1 MTSILGDIRYSLRTI
16 RKSPG
21 VVAVAVISLGL
32 GIGANVT
39 IFSAVDVFMFR
50 PLPYPEADRLLHV
63 YSTVPARGWTYNS
76 VSIPDFLDFR
86 EQSHTMDIAAN
97 YGRAFNV
104 SGGDRPE
111 RINGERVS
119 WNYFQVLRIQPILG
133 RTFRPEE
140 EREGPHRVAILSNG
154 LWRRRYGAD
163 PGVVG
168 QTVQLDGEAYTI
180 VGVLPPKFRLYER
193 QTEIWTPIPLTGDEN
208 RGSHFLSPVAR
219 LRPEATLG
227 QANAEVS
234 AIADR
239 LAQEYPE
246 TNDGWGAGAR
256 ELRRL
261 IFSEEYRMGS
271 MIASVAVA
279 FVLLI
284 ACANVANLMLTR
296 VAGRGREIAVRGALG
311 AGRGRI
317 LQQLLTEAMI
327 VSLLGGVF
335 GVALSLA
342 GIRGFVSLMPSWF
355 PRVDEIGLDARVLLF
370 AVIITLLTGVVFGI
384 GPALQSSRSNITE
397 TLREGGRG
405 SLGTRSDRL
414 RKILVVSEVALSLI
428 LLVASTLLVKGFLR
442 LQTADFGWNEE
453 NLLTFRVA
461 LPEEQFPDSLAV
473 DGFYRELLASLAA
486 IPGVESVGGTTML
499 PMQGN
504 NNTFFEVPGRE
515 SASLEQRPLT
525 EVRWIFPGYFAT
537 MGTAVL
543 SGRTVGAGDRIDTRP
558 VVVVNA
564 ELVERFFPGEDPVGK
579 HVEYWGVT
587 REIVGVVHNSLD
599 IGQYPQPM
607 TFMSAL
613 QYPRRDMSIVVRT
626 AGQPLSV
633 VEDVRQRVLS
643 LDPDLPIYRV
653 RSMEDHVKEQ
663 QGGNTIMAKVM
674 AVLAVVALILSIVG
688 VYGVMAYTVSQ
699 RTAEM
704 GIRMALGAQRGN
716 VLTMVLRQGAILSL
730 VGVVVGVGIALLVTR
745 SLAIFLFGVSPFDL
759 ATFGSVSLTLLT
771 AGTGATVLP
780 ARRATKIDPLE
791 ALRYE

>member
-39 IFSAVDVFMFR
+39 IFSAVDVFMLR

-76 VSIPDFLDFR
+76 VSIPDYLDLR
-86 EQSHTMDIAAN
+86 EQSRTMDIATN
-97 YGRAFNV
+97 YGRDFNV

-140 EREGPHRVAILSNG
+140 ERDGPHHVAILSNG

-193 QTEIWTPIPLTGDEN
+193 QTEIWTPIPLTGDES
-208 RGSHFLSPVAR
+208 RGSHFLSPVGR
-219 LRPEATLG
+219 LRPGATLG

-442 LQTADFGWNEE
+442 VQTADFGWNEE

-473 DGFYRELLASLAA
+473 DGFYRELLPSLAA
-486 IPGVESVGGTTML
+486 IPGVESVGGTTIL

-537 MGTAVL
+537 MATAVL
-543 SGRTVGAGDRIDTRP
+543 GGRTVGAGDRIDTRP

-587 REIVGVVHNSLD
+587 REIVGVVRNSLD
-599 IGQYPQPM
+599 IGQYPEPM

-716 VLTMVLRQGAILSL
+716 VLTMVLRQGAVLSL

-759 ATFGSVSLTLLT
+759 ATFGSVSLTLLI

>member
-1 MTSILGDIRYSLRTI
+1 MI
-16 RKSPG
+16 
-21 VVAVAVISLGL
+21 AVAVISLGL

-50 PLPYPEADRLLHV
+50 PLPYPEANRLLHV

-86 EQSHTMDIAAN
+86 EQSRTMDIAAN
-97 YGRAFNV
+97 YGRDFNL

-111 RINGERVS
+111 RIDGERTS
-119 WNYFQVLRIQPILG
+119 WNYFQVLGIQPILG
-133 RTFRPEE
+133 RTFRPDE
-140 EREGPHRVAILSNG
+140 ERDGQHRVAILSNG
-154 LWRRRYGAD
+154 LWLRRFGAD

-168 QTVQLDGEAYTI
+168 QSVQLDGETHQI
-180 VGVLPPKFRLYER
+180 VGVLPPKFQLYESP
-193 QTEIWTPIPLTGDEN
+193 TELWTPIPLTGEES

-219 LRPEATLG
+219 LRSGATPG
-227 QANAEVS
+227 QAHAEVS

-246 TNDGWGAGAR
+246 SNDGWGAGAR

-271 MIASVAVA
+271 TIASVAVA

-317 LQQLLTEAMI
+317 LQQLLIEAMV
-327 VSLLGGVF
+327 VSLFGGVL
-335 GVALSLA
+335 GVALSLV

-355 PRVDEIGLDARVLLF
+355 PRVDEIGLDGRVLLF
-370 AVIITLLTGVVFGI
+370 ALIVTLVAGVLFGI
-384 GPALQSSRSNITE
+384 GPALQSARSNITE
-397 TLREGGRG
+397 TLKEGGRG
-405 SLGTRSDRL
+405 NVGARSDRL
-414 RKILVVSEVALSLI
+414 RKALVVSEVALSLT
-428 LLVASTLLVKGFLR
+428 LLVASALLVKGFLR
-442 LQTADFGWNEE
+442 LQTADFGWDKE
-453 NLLTFRVA
+453 NLLTFRMA
-461 LPEEQFPDSLAV
+461 LPEQQFPDSLAV
-473 DGFYRELLASLAA
+473 DRFYRELLPSLAA
-486 IPGVESVGGTTML
+486 IPGVESVGGTTLL

-515 SASLEQRPLT
+515 SLSLEQRPLT
-525 EVRWIFPGYFAT
+525 EVRWIFPGYFTT

-543 SGRTVGAGDRIDTRP
+543 SGRPLGATDRIDTRP
-558 VVVVNA
+558 VVVVNE

-579 HVEYWGVT
+579 HIEYWGVT
-587 REIVGVVHNSLD
+587 REIVGVVRNSLD
-599 IGQYPQPM
+599 VDQYPRPM

-613 QYPRRDMSIVVRT
+613 QYPRNGMSIVLRT
-626 AGQPLSV
+626 AGEPFSV
-633 VEDVRQRVLS
+633 AENVRQRVLR

-653 RSMEDHVKEQ
+653 MSMQDHMNEQ

-674 AVLAVVALILSIVG
+674 AVLAVVALILSVVG
-688 VYGVMAYTVSQ
+688 VYGVMAYTVAQ
-699 RTAEM
+699 RTPEM

-730 VGVVVGVGIALLVTR
+730 IGVVAGVGIALLVTR
-745 SLAIFLFGVSPFDL
+745 SLAIFLFGVSPFDP
-759 ATFGSVSLTLLT
+759 ATFGLVSLTLLV
-771 AGTGATVLP
+771 AGAGATVLP
-780 ARRATKIDPLE
+780 ARRATQIDPLE